1 MLPLLHDRSLSTRLN
16 CKPIYVVYLVSFGGS
31 REFIR
36 VKFLSFANIFKRFAK
51 VEVSFNETEKET
63 ILL

>member
-16 CKPIYVVYLVSFGGS
+16 SKPIYVVYLVSFGGS